1 VTTLSTEE
9 LAISLENN
17 SMELSSSSDIAG
29 LSSDLPAGSVTST
42 RPSVNPISLLK
53 RAFSFPVMLGGL
65 LVAIVFWAK
74 HDFNVDTDF
83 WWHLRVGEDILSTH
97 SWPTTDVYSFTA
109 PGQPWIAAEW
119 LGDVLFA
126 GVERAGGLRA
136 LDVLL
141 ILMSAAT
148 VLALYALCTLRSGN
162 SKASFVA
169 CSVLT
174 VLSLSVFN
182 FRPQMLG
189 FLFLILTLIALER
202 FRQGHPPGL
211 WFLPLLFLLW
221 VNAHGS
227 WTIGL
232 FVIFVYW
239 ACGLKE
245 LHLGNIEMRAWTVFQ
260 RERLSLVFL
269 FCLAVLP
276 ITPYGTR
283 LAFFPF
289 QFINSLPVNIASI
302 NEWKPMPFNL
312 FGAKLFLTLLFG
324 WFVTQLVYRSK
335 WRAEEL
341 ALFFF
346 GTAMACLHVRF
357 LLVFVPFFAP
367 LFATVLARWIPGY
380 ERDKDHYAVN
390 ALLIAATLLGMIYFF
405 PSGAEIEE
413 NIAKMYPSQA
423 VAFMREHPAPPHMLN
438 SYGFGG
444 YLEWSMKERKTFI
457 DGRGELYEPGGVFA
471 DYMHMGLIK
480 PGTLS
485 VLRGYNVDA
494 CLLDRDQP
502 LTVFL
507 AAMPE
512 WKTVYKD
519 NVSVLLVRKNL
530 PVIDASKSA
539 RADSVEQAAHL
550 Q

>member
-1 VTTLSTEE
+1 
-9 LAISLENN
+9 
-17 SMELSSSSDIAG
+17 
-29 LSSDLPAGSVTST
+29 
-42 RPSVNPISLLK
+42 
-53 RAFSFPVMLGGL
+53 
-65 LVAIVFWAK
+65 
-74 HDFNVDTDF
+74 
-83 WWHLRVGEDILSTH
+83 
-97 SWPTTDVYSFTA
+97 
-109 PGQPWIAAEW
+109 
-119 LGDVLFA
+119 
-126 GVERAGGLRA
+126 LRA

-141 ILMSAAT
+141 ILISAAT

-202 FRQGHPPGL
+202 FRQGHPLGL
-211 WFLPLLFLLW
+211 CFLPLLFLLW
-221 VNAHGS
+221 VNLHGS

-232 FVIFVYW
+232 FVIFVHW
-239 ACGLKE
+239 VCGLKE
-245 LHLGNIEMRAWTVFQ
+245 LHLGSIEMRAWTVFQ

-324 WFVTQLVYRSK
+324 WFGAQLVYRSK
-335 WRAEEL
+335 WRGEEL

-367 LFATVLARWIPGY
+367 LFATMLARWIPGY
-380 ERDKDHYAVN
+380 NRDKDPYAIN
-390 ALLIAATLLGMIYFF
+390 ALMIAAMLLGMIYFF
-405 PSGAEIEE
+405 PSGAEIEK

-423 VAFMREHPAPPHMLN
+423 VAFMREHPVSPRMLN

-444 YLEWSMKERKTFI
+444 YLEWSMASRKVFI

-471 DYMHMGLIK
+471 DYMHIGLLK
-480 PGTLS
+480 PGALS
-485 VLRGYNVDA
+485 VLGNYQVEA
-494 CLLDRDQP
+494 CLLDRGSP
-502 LTVFL
+502 LEVFL
-507 AAMPE
+507 GALPE
-512 WKTVYKD
+512 WKTVYLD
-519 NVSVLLVRKNL
+519 SVSTLLVRQEVASG
-530 PVIDASKSA
+530 PVDKLSASEEPRSLLLKPQENHESRRDP
-539 RADSVEQAAHL
+539 RASYGLRHKQASMVIPVRDSQGK
-550 Q
+550 

>member
-1 VTTLSTEE
+1 
-9 LAISLENN
+9 
-17 SMELSSSSDIAG
+17 
-29 LSSDLPAGSVTST
+29 
-42 RPSVNPISLLK
+42 
-53 RAFSFPVMLGGL
+53 
-65 LVAIVFWAK
+65 
-74 HDFNVDTDF
+74 
-83 WWHLRVGEDILSTH
+83 
-97 SWPTTDVYSFTA
+97 
-109 PGQPWIAAEW
+109 
-119 LGDVLFA
+119 
-126 GVERAGGLRA
+126 
-136 LDVLL
+136 
-141 ILMSAAT
+141 
-148 VLALYALCTLRSGN
+148 
-162 SKASFVA
+162 
-169 CSVLT
+169 
-174 VLSLSVFN
+174 
-182 FRPQMLG
+182 MLG
-189 FLFLILTLIALER
+189 FLFLVLTLIALER
-202 FRQGHPPGL
+202 FRQGHPLGL

-232 FVIFVYW
+232 FVILVYW

-245 LHLGNIEMRAWTVFQ
+245 FHLGNIEMRAWTVFQ
-260 RERLSLVFL
+260 RERLLLVFL
-269 FCLAVLP
+269 LCLAVLP

-312 FGAKLFLTLLFG
+312 LGAKLFLTLLFG
-324 WFVTQLVYRSK
+324 WFGAQLVYRSK
-335 WRAEEL
+335 WRGEEL

-380 ERDKDHYAVN
+380 ERKKDLYAVN
-390 ALLIAATLLGMIYFF
+390 ALLMAAMLSGMIYFF
-405 PSGAEIEE
+405 PSHAEIEK
-413 NIAKMYPSQA
+413 NVAKMYPSQA
-423 VAFMREHPAPPHMLN
+423 VAFMREHPMPPHMLN

-444 YLEWSMKERKTFI
+444 YLEWSMARRKVFI

-471 DYMHMGLIK
+471 DYMHMSLLN

-485 VLRGYNVDA
+485 VLRAYDVDA

-507 AAMPE
+507 AALPE
-512 WKTVYKD
+512 WKSVYKD
-519 NVSVLLVRKNL
+519 NVSVLLVRRNFVDVEASTATSVDNVE
-530 PVIDASKSA
+530 PV
-539 RADSVEQAAHL
+539 AHP